1 MIPYCWLKKVT
12 YRKPSIPKPAS
23 VFSRMWKLKYAEDM
37 TCAIR
42 IRCKLLLM
50 KEFGN
55 FKYDTEVYIKRILKV
70 IIL

>member
-1 MIPYCWLKKVT
+1 MIPYCWLKTKSHT
-12 YRKPSIPKPAS
+12 EI
-23 VFSRMWKLKYAEDM
+23 RMWKLKYAENM
-37 TCAIR
+37 AYTIR
-42 IRCKLLLM
+42 IRKLLLM